1 MKIMKDYLMEVEKVD
16 GGVKAILVGGGYMAQ
31 KLSLVLHNRG
41 LSCAL
46 ISRAKDL
53 DLSSAPEFIF
63 LFSSNDENIPE
74 TVLNFAEAIKSKV
87 ILISLDKPCGEN
99 IIKQCLEKDTDFCS
113 VEIHDVFSGDG
124 ASSALENIFLGVKK
138 KKLVSF
144 KNDQIVVTPIF
155 VDDVVEALCRIAFS
169 TQTYKKNF
177 LLTGKEEIPL
187 VGFGQRIAAEVGR
200 MYGLL
205 LRAEENGHEYPQS
218 VARHDKILN
227 RDESYRLLNWRPE
240 IGLIDGIKLSIGN
253 QPAEESVQPIP
264 ESKKKMT
271 LGL

>member
-16 GGVKAILVGGGYMAQ
+16 EGIKAVLVGGGYIAQ
-31 KLSLVLHNRG
+31 KLSLILHNRG

-53 DLSSAPEFIF
+53 DLSSTPEFIF
-63 LFSSNDENIPE
+63 LFSTNDENIPE
-74 TVLNFAEAIKSKV
+74 TVLNFVEAIKSKM
-87 ILISLDKPCGEN
+87 ILVSLDGPCGEN

-113 VEIHDVFSGDG
+113 VEIYDVFSGDG
-124 ASSALENIFLGVKK
+124 TPSVLENIFRGVKK
-138 KKLVSF
+138 QKLVSF

-169 TQTYKKNF
+169 SQTYKKNF

-187 VGFGQRIAAEVGR
+187 VGFGQRVAAEAAR
-200 MYGLL
+200 LHGLL
-205 LRAEENGHEYPQS
+205 LKAEEGDHEYPQS

-240 IGLIDGIKLSIGN
+240 IGLIDGIKLSLGN
-253 QPAEESVQPIP
+253 QPTEERAQLIP

-271 LGL
+271 LSL